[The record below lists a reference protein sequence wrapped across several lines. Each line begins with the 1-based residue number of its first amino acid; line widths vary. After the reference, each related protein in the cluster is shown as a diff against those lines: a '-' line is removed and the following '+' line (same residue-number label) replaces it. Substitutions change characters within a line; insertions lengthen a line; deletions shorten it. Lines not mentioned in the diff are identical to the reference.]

1 MTKHCDKSAF
11 MNNDTLPQLEQL
23 IDQLIAQNQRLNNEL
38 SELKEQNSKLIDENE
53 TLQLE
58 VLESEEKQKDAS
70 NTLSNLLEKLQSATQ
85 AS

>member
-1 MTKHCDKSAF
+1 MSAF
-11 MNNDTLPQLEQL
+11 MNNETLSQLEQL
-23 IDQLIAQNQRLNNEL
+23 IDKLILRNSEL
-38 SELKEQNSKLIDENE
+38 ESEVKSLKEQTAKLLDENE

-70 NTLSNLLEKLQSATQ
+70 STLTGLLEKLQSANQ

>member
-1 MTKHCDKSAF
+1 

-23 IDQLIAQNQRLNNEL
+23 IDQLIAQNERLNVEIN
-38 SELKEQNSKLIDENE
+38 SLKEQNGKLIDENE

-58 VLESEEKQKDAS
+58 VLESEEKQKETS
-70 NTLSNLLEKLQSATQ
+70 STLTNLLDKLQSATQ

>member
-1 MTKHCDKSAF
+1 
-11 MNNDTLPQLEQL
+11 MNNETLSQLEQL
-23 IDQLIAQNQRLNNEL
+23 IDKLINRN
-38 SELKEQNSKLIDENE
+38 SELESEVKSLKKQTAKLLDENE

-70 NTLSNLLEKLQSATQ
+70 STLTGLLEKLQSANQ